1 MILEEPHNI
10 RILVVDDEQNQRELL
25 QGFLLKKGYSVQAA
39 ESGEQALDWLKDH
52 VCEVILTD
60 HRMPGMDGTSL
71 LKEIK
76 NLYPETWVVMMTAY
90 GTVEKAVEAMKLG
103 AYDYLSKPIDL
114 EELLILLERMESSIL
129 LTRENR
135 QLRQALHEK
144 FSFEGLITQSP
155 KMEEVLSLVARVA
168 PSQSTVLI
176 RGESGTGKGLIA
188 RIIHYQ
194 SPRSNGPM
202 VTINCA
208 AIPETLLE
216 SELFGHEKGAFT
228 GALFQ
233 HRGKF
238 EQAQGGTL
246 FLDEIGD
253 LSPALQAKILRVI
266 QEKTFERVGGNKTL
280 GVDVRIISATHQDL
294 EISIQEGRFRQDL
307 YFRLNVVSLFL
318 PPLRERRED
327 IPLLIDYFLKK
338 FGQQNNKESFEVSKE
353 ARELLM
359 RYPYPGNVRELEN
372 LVERAVVLSRGPLI
386 TTRDL
391 PFHLKE
397 GVWEPDTPVFP
408 LNLSLPQQLEE
419 LEKQLIQQALRETEG
434 VQTRAAEKLG
444 ISERVLRYKLQK
456 HGI

>member
-1 MILEEPHNI
+1 MKESHNI
-10 RILVVDDEQNQRELL
+10 RLLVVDDEKNQRELL
-25 QGFLLKKGYSVQAA
+25 QGFLQKKGYSVQAV
-39 ESGEQALDWLKDH
+39 ESGDQALGWLKEH

-60 HRMPGMDGTSL
+60 HKMPGMDGTTL
-71 LKEIK
+71 LKQIK
-76 NLYPETWVVMMTAY
+76 ALFPETWVVLMTAY

-103 AYDYLSKPIDL
+103 AYDYLSKPINL
-114 EELLILLERMESSIL
+114 EELLILLERIESSIL

-135 QLRQALHEK
+135 QLREELKEK
-144 FSFEGLITQSP
+144 FSFEGLITQSS

-188 RIIHYQ
+188 KIIHYH
-194 SPRSNGPM
+194 SHRSTGPM
-202 VTINCA
+202 ITINCA
-208 AIPETLLE
+208 AIPENLLE
-216 SELFGHEKGAFT
+216 SEIFGHEKGAFT

-253 LSPALQAKILRVI
+253 LSPALQAKLLRMI
-266 QEKTFERVGGNKTL
+266 QEKTFERVGGNKTIR
-280 GVDVRIISATHQDL
+280 VDVRVISATHQDL
-294 EISIQEGRFRQDL
+294 ESSIQERQFRQDL
-307 YFRLNVVSLFL
+307 YFRLNVVPLFL

-327 IPLLIDYFLKK
+327 IPLLVDYFLQK
-338 FGQQNNKESFEVSKE
+338 FGRENNKKELEVSKE
-353 ARELLM
+353 ARELLL

-372 LVERAVVLSRGPLI
+372 LVERAVVLCRDPLI
-386 TTRDL
+386 TSRDL

-397 GVWEPDTPVFP
+397 GVGEPAGVVFP
-408 LNLSLPQQLEE
+408 SDLTLPEQLEE
-419 LEKQLIQQALRETEG
+419 LERHLIQQALKEMGG

-456 HGI
+456 YGL

>member
-1 MILEEPHNI
+1 
-10 RILVVDDEQNQRELL
+10 
-25 QGFLLKKGYSVQAA
+25 
-39 ESGEQALDWLKDH
+39 
-52 VCEVILTD
+52 
-60 HRMPGMDGTSL
+60 MDGTTL

-76 NLYPETWVVMMTAY
+76 ILYPETWVVLMTAY

-114 EELLILLERMESSIL
+114 DELLILLERIENNIL
-129 LTRENR
+129 LTRENL
-135 QLRQALHEK
+135 QLKEALKGK
-144 FSFEGLITQSP
+144 FSFEGLITQSR

-168 PSQSTVLI
+168 PSPSTVLI

-188 RIIHYQ
+188 RIIHFH
-194 SPRSNGPM
+194 SPRSAGPL
-202 VTINCA
+202 VTLNCA
-208 AIPETLLE
+208 AIPENLLE

-238 EQAQGGTL
+238 EQARGGTL

-253 LSPALQAKILRVI
+253 LSAALQAKLLRVI
-266 QEKTFERVGGNKTL
+266 QEKTFERVGGSKTL
-280 GVDVRIISATHQDL
+280 QADVRVISATHQNL
-294 EISIQEGRFRQDL
+294 EEFMQQGRFRQDL

-327 IPLLIDYFLKK
+327 IPLLIDHFLKK
-338 FGQQNNKESFEVSKE
+338 FGLQNHKEGLEISQE
-353 ARELLM
+353 ARELLL

-372 LVERAVVLSRGPLI
+372 LVERSVVLCRGQLI

-397 GVWEPDTPVFP
+397 GVGEST
-408 LNLSLPQQLEE
+408 LSSPTTGGTLTEQLEA
-419 LEKQLIQQALRETEG
+419 LENQLIRQALIETG
-434 VQTRAAEKLG
+434 GIQTKAAEKLG

-456 HGI
+456 YGN

>member
-1 MILEEPHNI
+1 MKESHNI
-10 RILVVDDEQNQRELL
+10 RLLVVDDEKNQRELL
-25 QGFLLKKGYSVQAA
+25 QGFLQKKGYSVQAV
-39 ESGEQALDWLKDH
+39 ESGDQALGWLKEH
-52 VCEVILTD
+52 VCEVILTY
-60 HRMPGMDGTSL
+60 HKMPGMDGTTL

-76 NLYPETWVVMMTAY
+76 ALFPETWVVLMTAY

-103 AYDYLSKPIDL
+103 AYDYLSKPINL
-114 EELLILLERMESSIL
+114 EELLILLERIESSIL

-135 QLRQALHEK
+135 QLREELKEK
-144 FSFEGLITQSP
+144 FSFEGLITQSS

-188 RIIHYQ
+188 KIIHYH
-194 SPRSNGPM
+194 SPRSTGPM
-202 VTINCA
+202 ITINCA
-208 AIPETLLE
+208 AIPENLLE
-216 SELFGHEKGAFT
+216 SEIFGHEKGAFT

-253 LSPALQAKILRVI
+253 LSPALQAKLLRMI
-266 QEKTFERVGGNKTL
+266 QEKTFERVGGNKTIR
-280 GVDVRIISATHQDL
+280 VDVRVISATHQDL
-294 EISIQEGRFRQDL
+294 ESSIQERQFRQDL
-307 YFRLNVVSLFL
+307 YFRLNVVPLFL

-327 IPLLIDYFLKK
+327 IPLLVDYFLQK
-338 FGQQNNKESFEVSKE
+338 FGRENNKKDLEVSKE
-353 ARELLM
+353 ARELLL

-372 LVERAVVLSRGPLI
+372 LVERAVVLCRDPLI
-386 TTRDL
+386 TSRDL

-397 GVWEPDTPVFP
+397 GVGEPAGVVFP
-408 LNLSLPQQLEE
+408 SDLTLPEQLEE
-419 LEKQLIQQALRETEG
+419 LERHLIQQALKEMGG

-456 HGI
+456 YGL

>member
-1 MILEEPHNI
+1 MKETHNI
-10 RILVVDDEQNQRELL
+10 RLLVVDDEKNQRELL
-25 QGFLLKKGYSVQAA
+25 QGFLHKKGYSVQVA
-39 ESGEQALDWLKDH
+39 ESGEQALAWLKDH
-52 VCEVILTD
+52 VCEVVLTD
-60 HRMPGMDGTSL
+60 HKMPGMDGTTL

-76 NLYPETWVVMMTAY
+76 ALYPETWVVLMTAY
-90 GTVEKAVEAMKLG
+90 GTVEKAVEAMKQG

-114 EELLILLERMESSIL
+114 EELLLLLERIENSIL
-129 LTRENR
+129 LTWENR
-135 QLRQALHEK
+135 QLREELKEK

-188 RIIHYQ
+188 KIIHYH
-194 SPRSNGPM
+194 SPRSTGPLI
-202 VTINCA
+202 TINCA
-208 AIPETLLE
+208 AMPENLLE

-238 EQAQGGTL
+238 EQANGGTL

-253 LSPALQAKILRVI
+253 LSPALQAKLLRVI
-266 QEKTFERVGGNKTL
+266 QEKTFERVGGNKTIQ
-280 GVDVRIISATHQDL
+280 VDVRIISATHQDL
-294 EISIQEGRFRQDL
+294 EGYIREEKFRQDL

-327 IPLLIDYFLKK
+327 IPLLIDYFIKK
-338 FGQQNNKESFEVSKE
+338 FSQQNKKEGLEVSKE
-353 ARELLM
+353 ARELLL
-359 RYPYPGNVRELEN
+359 RYHYPGNVRELEN
-372 LVERAVVLSRGPLI
+372 LVERAVVLCRSRLI
-386 TTRDL
+386 TSRDL

-397 GVWEPDTPVFP
+397 GVGEPAGATDPF
-408 LNLSLPQQLEE
+408 NLTLTQHLEE
-419 LEKQLIQQALRETEG
+419 LEKHLIQQSLKETGG

-456 HGI
+456 YRL

>member
-1 MILEEPHNI
+1 MKEPHTI
-10 RILVVDDEQNQRELL
+10 RILVVDDEKNQRELL
-25 QGFLLKKGYSVQAA
+25 QGFLHKKGYSVQAA
-39 ESGEQALDWLKDH
+39 ESGEQALVWLKDH
-52 VCEVILTD
+52 SCEVILTD
-60 HRMPGMDGTSL
+60 HKMPGMDGTSL
-71 LKEIK
+71 LKETK
-76 NLYPETWVVMMTAY
+76 ALFPEIGVVLMTAY
-90 GTVEKAVEAMKLG
+90 GTVERAVEAMKLG

-114 EELLILLERMESSIL
+114 DELLFLLERIENSIL
-129 LTRENR
+129 LTRENL
-135 QLRQALHEK
+135 QLREELKEK

-168 PSQSTVLI
+168 PTQSTVLI

-188 RIIHYQ
+188 KIIHYH
-194 SPRSNGPM
+194 SPRSTGPM
-202 VTINCA
+202 ITINCA
-208 AIPETLLE
+208 AIPENLLE

-238 EQAQGGTL
+238 EQAQEGTL

-280 GVDVRIISATHQDL
+280 QVDVRVISATHQDL
-294 EISIQEGRFRQDL
+294 ELAIKEGRFRQDL
-307 YFRLNVVSLFL
+307 YFRLDVVSLFL

-327 IPLLIDYFLKK
+327 IPWLVDYFLKK
-338 FGQQNNKESFEVSKE
+338 FGRENNKDSLEVSKE
-353 ARELLM
+353 ARELLL
-359 RYPYPGNVRELEN
+359 RHPYPGNIRELEN

-397 GVWEPDTPVFP
+397 GLGEPDGALVPS
-408 LNLSLPQQLEE
+408 SLTLPEQLEA
-419 LEKQLIQQALRETEG
+419 LEKHLIQQALLEMAG

-456 HGI
+456 YGL

>member
-1 MILEEPHNI
+1 MKESHNI
-10 RILVVDDEQNQRELL
+10 RLLVVDDEKNQRELL
-25 QGFLLKKGYSVQAA
+25 QGFLQKKGYSVQAV
-39 ESGEQALDWLKDH
+39 ESGDQALGWLKEH

-60 HRMPGMDGTSL
+60 HKMPGMDGTTL

-76 NLYPETWVVMMTAY
+76 ALFPETWVVLMTAY

-103 AYDYLSKPIDL
+103 AYDYLSKPINL
-114 EELLILLERMESSIL
+114 EELLILLERIESSIL

-135 QLRQALHEK
+135 QLREELKEK
-144 FSFEGLITQSP
+144 FSFEGLITQSS

-188 RIIHYQ
+188 KIIHYH
-194 SPRSNGPM
+194 SPRSTGPM
-202 VTINCA
+202 ITINCA
-208 AIPETLLE
+208 AIPENLLE
-216 SELFGHEKGAFT
+216 SEIFGHEKGAFT

-253 LSPALQAKILRVI
+253 LSPALQAKLLRMI
-266 QEKTFERVGGNKTL
+266 QEKTFERVGGNKTIR
-280 GVDVRIISATHQDL
+280 VDVRVISATHQDL
-294 EISIQEGRFRQDL
+294 ESSIQERQFRQDL
-307 YFRLNVVSLFL
+307 YFRLNVVPLFL

-327 IPLLIDYFLKK
+327 IPLLVDYFLQK
-338 FGQQNNKESFEVSKE
+338 FGRENNKKDLEVSKE
-353 ARELLM
+353 ARELLL

-372 LVERAVVLSRGPLI
+372 LVERAVVLCRDPLI
-386 TTRDL
+386 TSRDL

-397 GVWEPDTPVFP
+397 GVGEPAGVVFP
-408 LNLSLPQQLEE
+408 SDLTLPEQLEE
-419 LEKQLIQQALRETEG
+419 LERHLIQQALKEMGG

-456 HGI
+456 YGL

>member
-1 MILEEPHNI
+1 MKEIHNI
-10 RILVVDDEQNQRELL
+10 RILVVDDEKNQRELL
-25 QGFLLKKGYSVQAA
+25 QGFLQKKGYATQAA
-39 ESGEQALDWLKDH
+39 ESGNQALTWLKENG
-52 VCEVILTD
+52 CEIVLTD
-60 HRMPGMDGTSL
+60 HKMPGMDGTTL

-76 NLYPETWVVMMTAY
+76 TLFPETWVILMTAY

-114 EELLILLERMESSIL
+114 EELLLLLERVENSIL
-129 LTRENR
+129 LTWENR
-135 QLRQALHEK
+135 QLRQELKEK

-188 RIIHYQ
+188 KVIHYH
-194 SPRSNGPM
+194 SPRSSHPLI
-202 VTINCA
+202 TINCA
-208 AIPETLLE
+208 AIPENLLE
-216 SELFGHEKGAFT
+216 SELFGHEKGSFT

-233 HRGKF
+233 HQGKF

-253 LSPALQAKILRVI
+253 LSPALQAKLLRVI
-266 QEKTFERVGGNKTL
+266 QEKTFERVGGNKTIQ
-280 GVDVRIISATHQDL
+280 VDVRVISATHQDL
-294 EISIQEGRFRQDL
+294 EGCIQEGKFRQDL

-327 IPLLIDYFLKK
+327 IPLLIDHFLLK
-338 FGQQNNKESFEVSKE
+338 FGRQNKKEGLEISKE
-353 ARELLM
+353 ARELLL
-359 RYPYPGNVRELEN
+359 RYQYPGNVRELEN
-372 LVERAVVLSRGPLI
+372 LVERAVVLCRGQLI
-386 TTRDL
+386 TSRDL

-397 GVWEPDTPVFP
+397 GVGEPMAMAFP
-408 LNLSLPQQLEE
+408 SHLTLPQQLEE
-419 LEKQLIQQALRETEG
+419 LEKQMIQQALRENSG
-434 VQTRAAEKLG
+434 IQTRAAEKLG

-456 HGI
+456 YGL

>member
-1 MILEEPHNI
+1 
-10 RILVVDDEQNQRELL
+10 
-25 QGFLLKKGYSVQAA
+25 
-39 ESGEQALDWLKDH
+39 
-52 VCEVILTD
+52 
-60 HRMPGMDGTSL
+60 
-71 LKEIK
+71 
-76 NLYPETWVVMMTAY
+76 
-90 GTVEKAVEAMKLG
+90 
-103 AYDYLSKPIDL
+103 
-114 EELLILLERMESSIL
+114 LLILLDRIESSIL
-129 LTRENR
+129 LIRENR
-135 QLRQALHEK
+135 QLREELKEK

-168 PSQSTVLI
+168 PSPSTVLI
-176 RGESGTGKGLIA
+176 RGESGTGKGMIA

-194 SPRSNGPM
+194 SPRSTGPM
-202 VTINCA
+202 ITINCA
-208 AIPETLLE
+208 AIPENLLE

-266 QEKTFERVGGNKTL
+266 QEKTFERVGGNKTIQ
-280 GVDVRIISATHQDL
+280 VDVRVISATHQDL
-294 EISIQEGRFRQDL
+294 EGSIQEGRFRQDL

-327 IPLLIDYFLKK
+327 IPLLVDYFLKK
-338 FGQQNNKESFEVSKE
+338 FGPVNNKEALEVSKE
-353 ARELLM
+353 AWDLLS

-372 LVERAVVLSRGPLI
+372 LVERAVVLCRGPLI
-386 TTRDL
+386 TSRDL

-397 GVWEPDTPVFP
+397 GVGEPTGGISSSP
-408 LNLSLPQQLEE
+408 LSLPEQLEE
-419 LEKQLIQQALRETEG
+419 LEKHLIGQALKEAEG

-456 HGI
+456 YGI

>member
-1 MILEEPHNI
+1 MMKEPRNI

-25 QGFLLKKGYSVQAA
+25 QGFLQKKGYSVQTA
-39 ESGEQALDWLKDH
+39 ESGKQALAWLKDH

-60 HRMPGMDGTSL
+60 HKMPGMDGTTL

-76 NLYPETWVVMMTAY
+76 ALFPETWVVLMTAY

-135 QLRQALHEK
+135 QLREELQEK

-168 PSQSTVLI
+168 PSRSTVLI

-188 RIIHYQ
+188 RIIHFQ
-194 SPRSNGPM
+194 SPRSAGPM
-202 VTINCA
+202 ITINCA

-253 LSPALQAKILRVI
+253 LSPALQSKILRVI

-294 EISIQEGRFRQDL
+294 EGSIQEGRFRQDL
-307 YFRLNVVSLFL
+307 YFRLNVVSIFL

-327 IPLLIDYFLKK
+327 IPLLIDHFIKK
-338 FGQQNNKESFEVSKE
+338 FSKQNNKSSLEVSKE
-353 ARELLM
+353 ARELLL

-386 TTRDL
+386 TSRDL
-391 PFHLKE
+391 PFHLKDSVGE
-397 GVWEPDTPVFP
+397 SPDVI
-408 LNLSLPQQLEE
+408 LPSNQTLPEQLEK
-419 LEKQLIQQALRETEG
+419 LERHLIEQALKEMGG

-456 HGI
+456 YGL

>member
-1 MILEEPHNI
+1 MKESHNI
-10 RILVVDDEQNQRELL
+10 RLLVVDDEKNQRELL
-25 QGFLLKKGYSVQAA
+25 QGFLQKKGYPVQAV
-39 ESGEQALDWLKDH
+39 ESGDQALGWLKEH

-60 HRMPGMDGTSL
+60 HKMPGMDGTTL
-71 LKEIK
+71 LKQIK
-76 NLYPETWVVMMTAY
+76 ALFPETWVVLMTAY

-103 AYDYLSKPIDL
+103 AYDYLSKPINL
-114 EELLILLERMESSIL
+114 EELLILLERIESSIL

-135 QLRQALHEK
+135 QLREELKEK
-144 FSFEGLITQSP
+144 FSFEGLITQSS

-188 RIIHYQ
+188 KIIHYH
-194 SPRSNGPM
+194 SHRSTGPM
-202 VTINCA
+202 ITINCA
-208 AIPETLLE
+208 AIPENLLE
-216 SELFGHEKGAFT
+216 SEIFGHEKGAFT

-253 LSPALQAKILRVI
+253 LSPALQAKLLRMI
-266 QEKTFERVGGNKTL
+266 QEKTFERVGGNKTIR
-280 GVDVRIISATHQDL
+280 VDVRVISATHQDL
-294 EISIQEGRFRQDL
+294 ESSIQERQFRQDL
-307 YFRLNVVSLFL
+307 YFRLNVVPLFL

-327 IPLLIDYFLKK
+327 IPLLVDYFLQK
-338 FGQQNNKESFEVSKE
+338 FGRENNKKELEVSKE
-353 ARELLM
+353 ARELLL

-372 LVERAVVLSRGPLI
+372 LVERAVVLCRDPLI
-386 TTRDL
+386 TSRDL

-397 GVWEPDTPVFP
+397 GVGEPAGVVFP
-408 LNLSLPQQLEE
+408 SDLTLPEQLEE
-419 LEKQLIQQALRETEG
+419 LERHLIQQALKEMGG

-456 HGI
+456 YGL

>member
-1 MILEEPHNI
+1 MMKESRNI

-25 QGFLLKKGYSVQAA
+25 QGFLQKKGYPVQTA
-39 ESGEQALDWLKDH
+39 EGGKQALAWLKDH

-60 HRMPGMDGTSL
+60 HKMPGMDGSTL
-71 LKEIK
+71 LKEVK
-76 NLYPETWVVMMTAY
+76 ALFPETWVVLMTAY

-114 EELLILLERMESSIL
+114 EELLILLERMENGIL

-135 QLRQALHEK
+135 QLREELQEK

-168 PSQSTVLI
+168 PSRSTVLI

-188 RIIHYQ
+188 RIIHFQ
-194 SPRSNGPM
+194 SPRSAGPM
-202 VTINCA
+202 ITINCA

-253 LSPALQAKILRVI
+253 LSPALQSKILRVI

-280 GVDVRIISATHQDL
+280 EVDVRIISATHQDL
-294 EISIQEGRFRQDL
+294 EGSIQEGRFRQDL

-327 IPLLIDYFLKK
+327 IPLLIDHFIKK
-338 FGQQNNKESFEVSKE
+338 FSRQNSKPLLEVSKE
-353 ARELLM
+353 ARELLL

-372 LVERAVVLSRGPLI
+372 LVERAVVLGRGPLI
-386 TTRDL
+386 TSRDL
-391 PFHLKE
+391 PFHLKDSVGEPPE
-397 GVWEPDTPVFP
+397 GILTP
-408 LNLSLPQQLEE
+408 NQTLPEQLEK
-419 LEKQLIQQALRETEG
+419 LERHLIEQALKEMGG

-456 HGI
+456 YSL

>member
-1 MILEEPHNI
+1 MKDKHNI
-10 RILVVDDEQNQRELL
+10 RLLLVDDEKNQRELL
-25 QGFLLKKGYSVQAA
+25 QGFLAKKGFQVQAV
-39 ESGEQALDWLKDH
+39 ENGGKALDWLKDH
-52 VCEVILTD
+52 FCEVILTD
-60 HRMPGMDGTSL
+60 HKMPGMDGTTL

-76 NLYPETWVVMMTAY
+76 SLYPETWVVLMTAY
-90 GTVEKAVEAMKLG
+90 GTIEKAVEAMKLG

-114 EELLILLERMESSIL
+114 DELLILLERIENNIL
-129 LTRENR
+129 LTRENQ
-135 QLRQALHEK
+135 QLKEALKEK
-144 FSFEGLITQSP
+144 FSFEGLLTQSG

-168 PSQSTVLI
+168 PSPSTVLI

-188 RIIHYQ
+188 RIIHFH
-194 SPRSNGPM
+194 SPRSAGPL
-202 VTINCA
+202 VTLNCA
-208 AIPETLLE
+208 AIPENLLE

-253 LSPALQAKILRVI
+253 LSPALQAKLLRVI
-266 QEKTFERVGGNKTL
+266 QEKTFERVGGSKTL
-280 GVDVRIISATHQDL
+280 QADVRVISATHQNL
-294 EISIQEGRFRQDL
+294 EEFMQQGRFRQDL

-327 IPLLIDYFLKK
+327 IPLLIDHFLKK
-338 FGQQNNKESFEVSKE
+338 FGLQNHKEGLEVSRE
-353 ARELLM
+353 ARELLL

-372 LVERAVVLSRGPLI
+372 LVERAVVLCRGQLI

-397 GVWEPDTPVFP
+397 GVGESAISFSSAGGT
-408 LNLSLPQQLEE
+408 LPQQLED
-419 LEKQLIQQALRETEG
+419 LEKRLIRQALLEAGG
-434 VQTRAAEKLG
+434 VQTKAAEKLG
-444 ISERVLRYKLQK
+444 ISERVLRYKLK
-456 HGI
+456 HME

>member
-1 MILEEPHNI
+1 MKETHNI
-10 RILVVDDEQNQRELL
+10 RLLVVDDEKNQRELL
-25 QGFLLKKGYSVQAA
+25 QGFLQKKGYSVQAA
-39 ESGEQALDWLKDH
+39 EGGQQALAWLKDH

-60 HRMPGMDGTSL
+60 HKMPGMDGIIL

-76 NLYPETWVVMMTAY
+76 ALYPETWVVLMTAY

-114 EELLILLERMESSIL
+114 EELLLLLERVENSIL
-129 LTRENR
+129 LSWENR
-135 QLRQALHEK
+135 QLRQELKEK

-168 PSQSTVLI
+168 PSQSTILI

-188 RIIHYQ
+188 KIIHYH
-194 SPRSNGPM
+194 SPRSAGPLI
-202 VTINCA
+202 TINCA
-208 AIPETLLE
+208 AIPESLLE

-238 EQAQGGTL
+238 EQAQGGTI

-253 LSPALQAKILRVI
+253 LSPALQAKLLRVI
-266 QEKTFERVGGNKTL
+266 QEKTFERVGGNKTIPA
-280 GVDVRIISATHQDL
+280 DVRVISATHQDL
-294 EISIQEGRFRQDL
+294 EGQIHEGRFRQDL
-307 YFRLNVVSLFL
+307 YFRLNVVALFL

-327 IPLLIDYFLKK
+327 IPLLIDHFLIK
-338 FGQQNNKESFEVSKE
+338 FGRQNNKEGLEVSKE
-353 ARELLM
+353 ARELLL
-359 RYPYPGNVRELEN
+359 RYHYPGNVRELEN
-372 LVERAVVLSRGPLI
+372 LVERAVVLCRGRLV
-386 TTRDL
+386 TSQDL

-397 GVWEPDTPVFP
+397 GVGENADKAYPSI
-408 LNLSLPQQLEE
+408 LSLPQQLEE
-419 LEKQLIQQALRETEG
+419 LEKHLIHRALQDNG
-434 VQTRAAEKLG
+434 GIQTRAAEKLG

-456 HGI
+456 FGL

>member
-1 MILEEPHNI
+1 MEEIHNI
-10 RILVVDDEQNQRELL
+10 RLLVVDDEKNQRELL
-25 QGFLLKKGYSVQAA
+25 QGFLQKKGYVVQAA
-39 ESGEQALDWLKDH
+39 ESGEQALAWLKEN
-52 VCEVILTD
+52 VCDVVLTD
-60 HRMPGMDGTSL
+60 HKMPGMDGTAL
-71 LKEIK
+71 LQEIK
-76 NLYPETWVVMMTAY
+76 ALYPETWVVMMTAY

-103 AYDYLSKPIDL
+103 AFDYLSKPIDL
-114 EELLILLERMESSIL
+114 EELLLLLERVENSIL

-135 QLRQALHEK
+135 QLRRELKEK

-188 RIIHYQ
+188 KIIHYQ
-194 SPRSNGPM
+194 SSRSKGPLIT
-202 VTINCA
+202 VNCA

-253 LSPALQAKILRVI
+253 LSPALQAKLLRVI
-266 QEKTFERVGGNKTL
+266 QEKTFERVGGNKTIQ
-280 GVDVRIISATHQDL
+280 VDVRVISATHQDL
-294 EISIQEGRFRQDL
+294 EGNIREGRFRQDL
-307 YFRLNVVSLFL
+307 YFRLNVVSLLL

-327 IPLLIDYFLKK
+327 IPLLIDHFIKR
-338 FGQQNNKESFEVSKE
+338 FSRENNKEDLEVSKE
-353 ARELLM
+353 ARELLL

-372 LVERAVVLSRGPLI
+372 IVERAVVLCRGRLI
-386 TTRDL
+386 TSRDL
-391 PFHLKE
+391 PFHLTE
-397 GVWEPDTPVFP
+397 GVGESAAMSVPS
-408 LNLSLPQQLEE
+408 NLSLPRQLEE
-419 LEKQLIQQALRETEG
+419 LERHLIQKSLQEAG
-434 VQTRAAEKLG
+434 GIQTRAAEKLG

-456 HGI
+456 YGL

>member
-1 MILEEPHNI
+1 
-10 RILVVDDEQNQRELL
+10 
-25 QGFLLKKGYSVQAA
+25 
-39 ESGEQALDWLKDH
+39 
-52 VCEVILTD
+52 
-60 HRMPGMDGTSL
+60 MPGMDGTTL

-76 NLYPETWVVMMTAY
+76 ALFPETWVVLMTAY

-103 AYDYLSKPIDL
+103 AYDYLSKPINL
-114 EELLILLERMESSIL
+114 EELLILLERIESSIL

-135 QLRQALHEK
+135 QLREELKEK
-144 FSFEGLITQSP
+144 FSFEGLITQSS

-188 RIIHYQ
+188 KIIHYH
-194 SPRSNGPM
+194 SPRSTGPM
-202 VTINCA
+202 ITINCA
-208 AIPETLLE
+208 AIPENLLE
-216 SELFGHEKGAFT
+216 SEIFGHEKGAFT

-253 LSPALQAKILRVI
+253 LSPALQAKLLRMI
-266 QEKTFERVGGNKTL
+266 QEKTFERVGGNKTIR
-280 GVDVRIISATHQDL
+280 VDVRVISATHQDL
-294 EISIQEGRFRQDL
+294 ESSIQERQFRQDL
-307 YFRLNVVSLFL
+307 YFRLNVVPLFL

-327 IPLLIDYFLKK
+327 IPLLVDYFLQK
-338 FGQQNNKESFEVSKE
+338 FGRENNKKELEVSKE
-353 ARELLM
+353 ARELLL

-372 LVERAVVLSRGPLI
+372 LVERAVVLCRDPLI
-386 TTRDL
+386 TSRDL

-397 GVWEPDTPVFP
+397 GVGEPAGVVFP
-408 LNLSLPQQLEE
+408 SDLTLPEQLEE
-419 LEKQLIQQALRETEG
+419 LERHLIQQALKEMGG

-456 HGI
+456 YGL

>member
-1 MILEEPHNI
+1 MKETHHI
-10 RILVVDDEQNQRELL
+10 RLLVVDDEKNQRELL
-25 QGFLLKKGYSVQAA
+25 QGFLQKKGYYVQAA
-39 ESGEQALDWLKDH
+39 EGGEQALAWLKDH
-52 VCEVILTD
+52 ACEVILTD
-60 HRMPGMDGTSL
+60 HKMPGMDGTTL
-71 LKEIK
+71 LKTIK
-76 NLYPETWVVMMTAY
+76 ALYPETWVILMTAY

-114 EELLILLERMESSIL
+114 DELLLMLDRVENSLLLIW
-129 LTRENR
+129 ENQ
-135 QLRQALHEK
+135 QLRQELKEK
-144 FSFEGLITQSP
+144 FSFEGLITQAP
-155 KMEEVLSLVARVA
+155 KMDEVLSLVARVA

-188 RIIHYQ
+188 KIIHYH
-194 SPRSNGPM
+194 SPRSKGPL

-208 AIPETLLE
+208 ALPENLLE

-253 LSPALQAKILRVI
+253 LSPALQAKLLRVI
-266 QEKTFERVGGNKTL
+266 QDKTFERVGGSKTL
-280 GVDVRIISATHQDL
+280 QVDVRIISATHQDL
-294 EISIQEGRFRQDL
+294 EHHIQEGRFRQDL

-327 IPLLIDYFLKK
+327 IPLLIDHYIKK
-338 FGQQNNKESFEVSKE
+338 FERENHKEGLEISKE
-353 ARELLM
+353 ARELLL
-359 RYPYPGNVRELEN
+359 RYIYPGNVRELEN
-372 LVERAVVLSRGPLI
+372 LVERAVVLCRGSLV
-386 TTRDL
+386 TSRDL

-397 GVWEPDTPVFP
+397 EVGEQTGIP
-408 LNLSLPQQLEE
+408 LSALQSLPEQLES
-419 LEKQLIQQALRETEG
+419 LERRLIDQALREAEG
-434 VQTRAAEKLG
+434 IQTRAAEKLG

-456 HGI
+456 YGL

>member
-1 MILEEPHNI
+1 MNEAPKI
-10 RILVVDDEQNQRELL
+10 RILVVDDEKNQRELL
-25 QGFLLKKGYSVQAA
+25 QGFLQKKGYTTVTAEGGVQAL
-39 ESGEQALDWLKDH
+39 SWLKDN

-60 HRMPGMDGTSL
+60 HKMPGMDGTAL

-76 NLYPETWVVMMTAY
+76 ALYPENWVVLMTAY

-103 AYDYLSKPIDL
+103 AYDYLNKPIDL
-114 EELLILLERMESSIL
+114 EELLLLLDRIENSIQ

-135 QLRQALHEK
+135 QLRRALKEK

-194 SPRSNGPM
+194 SPRSTGPLI
-202 VTINCA
+202 TLNCA
-208 AIPETLLE
+208 AIPENLLE

-233 HRGKF
+233 HQGKF
-238 EQAQGGTL
+238 EQAQSGTL

-253 LSPALQAKILRVI
+253 LSPALQAKLLRVI
-266 QEKTFERVGGNKTL
+266 QEKSFERVGGNKTIH
-280 GVDVRIISATHQDL
+280 VDVRLISATHQDL
-294 EISIQEGRFRQDL
+294 EGFMQEGKFRQDL

-318 PPLRERRED
+318 PPLRDRRED
-327 IPLLIDYFLKK
+327 ILLLIDHFLSK
-338 FGQQNNKESFEVSKE
+338 FAEQNNKPGLEISKE
-353 ARELLM
+353 ARDLLL
-359 RYPYPGNVRELEN
+359 RYVYPGNVRELEN
-372 LVERAVVLSRGPLI
+372 VVERAVVLCRGGLI
-386 TTRDL
+386 TSRDL

-397 GVWEPDTPVFP
+397 GMGESGAISINTP
-408 LNLSLPQQLEE
+408 LTLPQRLEE
-419 LEKQLIQQALRETEG
+419 LEKQLIREALKENSG
-434 VQTRAAEKLG
+434 IQTRAAEQLG

-456 HGI
+456 YGL

>member
-1 MILEEPHNI
+1 LKEQHQI

-25 QGFLLKKGYSVQAA
+25 QGFLLKKGYSVQTA
-39 ESGEQALDWLKDH
+39 ENGQQALGWLKDH

-76 NLYPETWVVMMTAY
+76 RLFPETWVVLMTAY

-129 LTRENR
+129 LTRENK

-144 FSFEGLITQSP
+144 FSFEGLISQSP
-155 KMEEVLSLVARVA
+155 KMDEVLSLVARVA

-188 RIIHYQ
+188 KIIHYQ
-194 SPRSNGPM
+194 SPRSSGPM
-202 VTINCA
+202 ITINCA
-208 AIPETLLE
+208 AIPENLLE
-216 SELFGHEKGAFT
+216 TELFGHEKGAFT

-238 EQAQGGTL
+238 EQAHGGTL

-266 QEKTFERVGGNKTL
+266 QEKTFERVGGNKTI
-280 GVDVRIISATHQDL
+280 GVDVRVISATHQDL

-318 PPLRERRED
+318 PPLKERRED

-338 FGQQNNKESFEVSKE
+338 FEQQNNKESLEVSKE

-359 RYPYPGNVRELEN
+359 RYSYPGNVRELEN
-372 LVERAVVLSRGPLI
+372 LVERAVVLSRGSLI

-397 GVWEPDTPVFP
+397 GVGEQNTPALP
-408 LNLSLPQQLEE
+408 LNWSLPQQLEE
-419 LEKQLIQQALRETEG
+419 LEKQMILQALRETEG

-456 HGI
+456 YSL